1 MAVASTRQRL
11 AAAIRARRTDLGL
24 TQEEAAEA
32 AGVSARYWRS
42 LEAGRPA
49 VALEV
54 VERVIEGLDW
64 SWADIGDALALEM
77 SARSVPDSLLR
88 LLDAAWTRATPRE
101 REILSGALRTIA
113 GTRRKKVRS

>member
-1 MAVASTRQRL
+1 M
-11 AAAIRARRTDLGL
+11 

-54 VERVIEGLDW
+54 VERVVEGLDW
-64 SWADIGDALALEM
+64 SWADVGDALAVEA
-77 SARSVPDSLLR
+77 SVRSVPDSMQR
-88 LLDAAWTRATPRE
+88 LLEAAWTRATPRE

-113 GTRRKKVRS
+113 GTRRRKARS

>member
-1 MAVASTRQRL
+1 MAAALTRERL
-11 AAAIRARRTDLGL
+11 ATAIRARRTELGL

-49 VALEV
+49 VALEI

-64 SWADIGDALALEM
+64 SWADVGDALAPEA
-77 SARSVPDSLLR
+77 SVRSVPDSLHR
-88 LLDAAWTRATPRE
+88 LLDTAWTRATPRE
-101 REILSGALRTIA
+101 REILSGALRTVA
-113 GTRRKKVRS
+113 GTRRRKTRS